1 MENFEQHDFENN
13 FINNQQQTQQLLE
26 DQLDMTNDQ
35 TVYAVNNFYADL
47 SIREVHAM
55 VGSSTAF
62 GHDIGP
68 R

>member
-1 MENFEQHDFENN
+1 MENVEQYNFDNN
-13 FINNQQQTQQLLE
+13 LINFQQQTQQFLE

-47 SIREVHAM
+47 SIGEVHAM
-55 VGSSTAF
+55 VGSSTAN
-62 GHDIGP
+62 GHDIGL

>member
-1 MENFEQHDFENN
+1 MENVEQYNFDNN
-13 FINNQQQTQQLLE
+13 LINFQQQTQQLLE

-47 SIREVHAM
+47 SIGEVHAM
-55 VGSSTAF
+55 VGSSTAN
-62 GHDIGP
+62 GHDFGL

>member
-1 MENFEQHDFENN
+1 MDNVEQHDYD
-13 FINNQQQTQQLLE
+13 INVIDYQQQTQQLLE

-47 SIREVHAM
+47 SIGEVHAM
-55 VGSSTAF
+55 VGSSTAN
-62 GHDIGP
+62 GHDIGL